1 MRSKCCNETVSRPAA
16 GKGKWSCDSCHKV
29 VRHAP
34 LTIQS
39 GDVGASLIV
48 IAVTGMLPGTSG
60 DFQREDPNTPD
71 LFAASILVVKESETE
86 WTTYYG
92 RSWSADDRSWHDA
105 VEMAHYIQR
114 TIL

>member
-1 MRSKCCNETVSRPAA
+1 MRSKCCNETVSRPAV
-16 GKGKWSCDSCHKV
+16 GKGKWSCDCCHKV

-34 LTIQS
+34 LSITS

-48 IAVTGMLPGTSG
+48 IAVIGMLPGTSG
-60 DFQREDPNTPD
+60 DFQRDDPHTD
-71 LFAASILVVKESETE
+71 LDADSILVVKESESE

-114 TIL
+114 SVL